1 MFIPVNMFIP
11 REKLLKAS
19 LRKVGVDGD
28 LSYGHDAAVKK
39 LQQLNGQVVDGAAP
53 VAPLFSVTDYDE
65 DYRGVQLVLG
75 SKAIK
80 FDRIPYTIFPMVY
93 GNKLLGM
100 DFRHPFPKVVSIQD
114 IEPLEI
120 TAVQIES
127 TVLPMALDSKSVLKK
142 PEDYESD
149 VLDLTWLIMSGQA
162 APSPEKIL
170 KFVMNNVEFTA
181 DSIEANGSFTA
192 YADQWYSDEHL
203 VEYHPQLRPTRVGI
217 DNGTVVLYVGSNDEK
232 NEVKEIRLPS
242 ASDKISDDTLI
253 VDYFGRSEIFKRIMN
268 M

>member
-1 MFIPVNMFIP
+1 MFIP

-19 LRKVGVDGD
+19 LRKAGVDGD
-28 LSYGHDAAVKK
+28 LSFGHDAVVRK
-39 LQQLNGQVVDGAAP
+39 LQQLNGQIVDGAALA
-53 VAPLFSVTDYDE
+53 APLFSVTDYDE

-75 SKAIK
+75 NKAIK

-100 DFRHPFPKVVSIQD
+100 DFRHPFPKVVSMQN

-127 TVLPMALDSKSVLKK
+127 TVLPMALDSKTVLKK

-162 APSPEKIL
+162 APSPKEIL
-170 KFVMNNVEFTA
+170 KFVLDNVQFSDEP
-181 DSIEANGSFTA
+181 IEANGSFTA
-192 YADQWYSDEHL
+192 YAGQWYSDEHL
-203 VEYHPQLRPTRVGI
+203 VEYHPQLRPTRVGL
-217 DNGTVVLYVGSNDEK
+217 DNNVIVLYVGSNDEK

-242 ASDKISDDTLI
+242 SSDKISDDTLI
-253 VDYFGRSEIFKRIMN
+253 VNFGRSEIFDKIMK